1 MKNKPK
7 HTAGPWVVTDN
18 GQIKAEAIVRMGFS
32 DYVCRMP
39 YASKAEAAEMPR
51 SVNDARL
58 ISAAP
63 ELLALCKETLEAV
76 DLDGQNRKDL
86 RKAIQAAIAKAEGK

>member
-63 ELLALCKETLEAV
+63 ELLEACIKAEKALASLLKNDTAI
-76 DLDGQNRKDL
+76 DML
-86 RKAIQAAIAKAEGK
+86 RAAIAKAEGK